1 MECKLVRITGE
12 NRELFRECIPDVWY
26 ERLLRKD
33 VAAVGALSPEA
44 VGAVVTVVEEKDVR
58 LISIYVK
65 EPFRRKGIGTE
76 LIRSAKSMT
85 GLAKKRA
92 LAVEYQY
99 PSMRALE
106 AFLFRCGFRMELEGN
121 QIYSVPIKKIPGTG
135 LLEKPAAVK
144 EGKIL
149 PVSRL
154 SEHVKAEW
162 LYRFGH
168 DLPIELD
175 PRRSGGEFLPEDS
188 MVFLLREEVLAFAV
202 CSRLEEGV
210 IYLASLYSDS
220 RSVMALLPML
230 QKTVSNLAGK
240 YTEETLCFSAATE
253 AGKRLAEKVCRGQED
268 KIDIQTVRTGVWRR
282 EKEETELTMNQYD
295 MENLMPRVN
304 GLSYLLDE
312 LGLENDVLFSME
324 AFPAILAAAEGRSI
338 RFTYIPAAP
347 VEEER
352 FVLNLVTELP
362 MKEEGLFGTMMA
374 CEEFNAASLF
384 AAAYC
389 RPGGDQVVL
398 RCAVPEPGGLPSPEE
413 LRYTIDLFLGS
424 VEQFEREILNKETDK
439 NMTEERKEPEK

>member
-26 ERLLRKD
+26 ERLSRKD
-33 VAAVGALSPEA
+33 VAAVGALSPDA
-44 VGAVVTVVEEKDVR
+44 AGAVVAVVEEKDVR

-65 EPFRRKGIGTE
+65 EPFRRKGIGME

-85 GLAKKRA
+85 SLKKKRA

-99 PSMRALE
+99 PSMRMLE

-121 QIYSVPIKKIPGTG
+121 RIYSVPIKRIPGTE

-144 EGKIL
+144 AGKLL

-230 QKTVSNLAGK
+230 QKTISNLAGK

-268 KIDIQTVRTGVWRR
+268 KIDVQTVRTGVWRR
-282 EKEETELTMNQYD
+282 EKEETEFAMNQYD

-324 AFPAILAAAEGRSI
+324 AFPAILATAEGRRI
-338 RFTYIPAAP
+338 RFTCIPAAP
-347 VEEER
+347 EEER

-384 AAAYC
+384 ATAFC
-389 RPGGDQVVL
+389 QPGGNQAIL
-398 RCAVPEPGGLPSPEE
+398 RCAIPELEGLPSPEE
-413 LRYTIDLFLGS
+413 LKYTIDLFLGS
-424 VEQFEREILNKETDK
+424 VEQFEREILNRETDK
-439 NMTEERKEPEK
+439 NMTEERKEAEK